1 MYRLHVTASSRI
13 DIVTSQ
19 PLKVNSRKEL
29 RAWQRKPT
37 AL

>member
-19 PLKVNSRKEL
+19 PLEIKLLRFIYRKEL
-29 RAWQRKPT
+29 
-37 AL
+37 